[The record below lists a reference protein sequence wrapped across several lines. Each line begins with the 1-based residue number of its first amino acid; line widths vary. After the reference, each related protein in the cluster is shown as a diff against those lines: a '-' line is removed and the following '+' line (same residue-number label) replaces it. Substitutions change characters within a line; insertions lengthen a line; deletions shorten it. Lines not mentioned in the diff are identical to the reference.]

1 MSQNGNQKY
10 LETNDGNTTYQSL
23 WNAKAVLGGKFIVI
37 NANIKKAQRN
47 NLTLYLKEPEEEPTP
62 KLVERRN

>member
-1 MSQNGNQKY
+1 M
-10 LETNDGNTTYQSL
+10 
-23 WNAKAVLGGKFIVI
+23 VI

-62 KLVERRN
+62 KLVEGRN